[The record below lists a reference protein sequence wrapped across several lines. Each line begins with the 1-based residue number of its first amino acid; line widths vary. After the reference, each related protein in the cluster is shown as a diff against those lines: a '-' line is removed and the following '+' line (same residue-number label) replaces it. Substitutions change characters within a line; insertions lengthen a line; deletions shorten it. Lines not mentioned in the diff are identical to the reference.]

1 MSKKSGPLHEADWDI
16 PSLTTIPT
24 HGHLEFGKEPDPLRE
39 DGREKQLHGIPLES
53 SKPEESTP
61 SLAIAQDR
69 CQKWMDKLIS
79 PLHEPV
85 NEQEVS
91 VPSCA
96 FQKETEKPRETLYQ
110 PLGHVSSGQ
119 SFSRATTLESYK
131 EKPSSPPPEPV
142 LKPPTLDSGPAESK
156 PSGNLSP
163 GSSQKVRERGS
174 DAVQSLGGQSP
185 LSPVLSGQMSFTP
198 VKSVKEK
205 ESPPV
210 LPQETFWKQPPLDS
224 SQAQIP
230 PSTPLAVT
238 FQKEGGKDSF
248 WGQPLDSSQS
258 KQTSPGA
265 VESSSFPKGKERH
278 VTPLPETPL
287 RKITMGSPVF
297 LATPLASIPPV
308 RGQKKFQRQE
318 NSLTGPSS
326 SFPKQNSSI
335 AIKEDGSQ
343 KEMKMGPLQA
353 PIWYRLNRHPGALHE
368 PVWD

>member
-16 PSLTTIPT
+16 PSWTTIRT
-24 HGHLEFGKEPDPLRE
+24 HGHLEFDKEPDPLCE

-61 SLAIAQDR
+61 SLVIAQDR

-85 NEQEVS
+85 NEQQVS
-91 VPSCA
+91 VPSCS

-119 SFSRATTLESYK
+119 SFSRGTTLESYK
-131 EKPSSPPPEPV
+131 EKPSSPPSEPV
-142 LKPPTLDSGPAESK
+142 WKPPTLDSGTAELK
-156 PSGNLSP
+156 PSGSLSP

-174 DAVQSLGGQSP
+174 DAVQGLWDQSP
-185 LSPVLSGQMSFTP
+185 LGPVLSGQTSFTP

-205 ESPPV
+205 ESPPA
-210 LPQETFWKQPPLDS
+210 LLQETVWKQPPLDS

-230 PSTPLAVT
+230 PSTALAVT
-238 FQKEGGKDSF
+238 FQKEGEKDSF

-278 VTPLPETPL
+278 ITETPL

-308 RGQKKFQRQE
+308 HGQKKFQRQE
-318 NSLTGPSS
+318 NSLTGPGS

-343 KEMKMGPLQA
+343 KEMKTGPLQA
-353 PIWYRLNRHPGALHE
+353 PVWYRLNRHPGALHE
-368 PVWD
+368 TAWD